1 MQNKVN
7 ILIAGGGTGGHIF
20 PALAIAKALEKKAA
34 VSLLFVGAK
43 GKMEMEKIPKAGYKI
58 IGIDIAGYNR
68 SNIFKNIS
76 LPFKLIKSFWQVN
89 KILQQF
95 KPNAVIGVGGYST
108 FPVLRSAQRKNIPT
122 FIHESN
128 SLAGKSNKLLA
139 KKANFVFVA
148 FDGMEKYF
156 PANKIIFSGNPVREE
171 IIYNNI
177 NKKEAIQYFQLNEN
191 KKTILIL
198 GGSLGAK
205 SINSAIAKNLHLINE
220 ADAQII
226 WQKGTALYSEYQ
238 NLVKEYSFV
247 CIEPFIE
254 NMAMAYAAA
263 DIVVSRAGAMSVA
276 ELCVAKKPVV
286 FVPYPYAA
294 EDHQTINAQYLVNKD
309 AALMVK
315 DANAAEQLVPTII
328 SLLTNEIMQEK
339 FTQNIAG
346 LAQLHAA
353 ETIAEKILDTI
364 Q

>member
-20 PALAIAKALEKKAA
+20 PALAIAKALEKKTS

-108 FPVLRSAQRKNIPT
+108 FPVLRSAQRKKIPT

-191 KKTILIL
+191 KKTVLIL

-205 SINSAIAKNLHLINE
+205 SINSAIAKNLHLVNE
-220 ADAQII
+220 VDAQII
-226 WQKGTALYSEYQ
+226 WQTGTALYSEYQ
-238 NLVKEYSFV
+238 NLVKEYPFV
-247 CIEPFIE
+247 CIKPFIE

-339 FTQNIAG
+339 FIKNIAG